1 MVGLGSKLSVIFF
14 MNNLTLL
21 IGLTMTK
28 IKLGDFGSITYLDD
42 GSFWIVQRVC
52 ELNLIVIHAD
62 NPKQWRACKPS
73 DFWVLVNLN

>member
-1 MVGLGSKLSVIFF
+1 MVGLNSKLQAIFTTNPL
-14 MNNLTLL
+14 MLL
-21 IGLTMTK
+21 IGLIMNK
-28 IKLGDFGSITYLDD
+28 IKPGDFGSITYLDD

>member
-1 MVGLGSKLSVIFF
+1 MHK
-14 MNNLTLL
+14 
-21 IGLTMTK
+21 TK
-28 IKLGDFGSITYLDD
+28 IKPRDFGSITYLDD

-62 NPKQWRACKPS
+62 NPKRWRACKPS